1 MYVRKNK
8 SPHGDYDHIGSLDK
22 IINEIKIKK
31 VIFNS
36 GNINSNEAYIINKLN
51 EEKIKYYNM
60 SKGKVKIDKYEL
72 LFLNN
77 KNVNN
82 ENEDSLVIY
91 FDINDI
97 KVLLMGDAGFE
108 TEKKLIEEY
117 NLRNLDILKVGH
129 HGSKYSSSDEFIKTV
144 NPKYSVISVG
154 ENNKFGHPDTSV
166 IKKLASSK
174 TYLTSKNGSVKFI
187 LQKPLLV
194 NSVR

>member
-1 MYVRKNK
+1 MYVHKNK

-97 KVLLMGDAGFE
+97 KVLL
-108 TEKKLIEEY
+108 I
-117 NLRNLDILKVGH
+117 
-129 HGSKYSSSDEFIKTV
+129 
-144 NPKYSVISVG
+144 
-154 ENNKFGHPDTSV
+154 
-166 IKKLASSK
+166 
-174 TYLTSKNGSVKFI
+174 
-187 LQKPLLV
+187 
-194 NSVR
+194 